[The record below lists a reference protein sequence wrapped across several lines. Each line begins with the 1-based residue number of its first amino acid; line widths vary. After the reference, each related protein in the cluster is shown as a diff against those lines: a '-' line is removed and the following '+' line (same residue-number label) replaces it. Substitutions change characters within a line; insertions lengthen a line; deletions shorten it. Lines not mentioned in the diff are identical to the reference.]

1 MKQSAAL
8 IACAIAICANLALS
22 ATLVA
27 PADGKALLVGTD
39 TSKMRVLFRKLDD
52 GAVLWTS
59 PTSLGTNLTV
69 EPGHHNLN
77 VMCQFKS
84 PGMTQ
89 FVPGDVVIDVEVG
102 RTYDVTGRLD
112 SHGKCN
118 VTVSV
123 RS

>member
-1 MKQSAAL
+1 MRLSSALLAITIGARL
-8 IACAIAICANLALS
+8 AIA
-22 ATLVA
+22 ATPIA
-27 PADGKALLVGTD
+27 PDAGKALLVGTD

-52 GAVLWTS
+52 GAILWTS

-69 EPGHHNLN
+69 EPGHHSLN

-89 FVPGDVVIDVEVG
+89 IVPGDVAIDVEVG
-102 RTYDVTGRLD
+102 RTYDVAGSLD